1 MNNSINNKVNII
13 SKQLEG
19 LTAREAKSIILKVV
33 EKYNEEHTI
42 SYEVDKE
49 SRAKEACIQK
59 AYKHYKT
66 NMTAVEQYNLKG
78 DLIAHYNSLTAA
90 AEAFS
95 SYNCVGA
102 KRGANSVSAKQN
114 ISACIHGRTYTAY
127 GFVWKYADK

>member
-1 MNNSINNKVNII
+1 MNNSINNKVSII

-42 SYEVDKE
+42 SYEVNEESSVKE
-49 SRAKEACIQK
+49 VCIQK
-59 AYKHYKT
+59 AHKHYKT
-66 NMTAVEQYNLKG
+66 KMPAVEQYNLKG
-78 DLIAHYNSLTAA
+78 DLIAQYNSLTAA
-90 AEAFS
+90 AETFS
-95 SYNCVGA
+95 SYNCAGA
-102 KRGANSVSAKQN
+102 RRGATSVNAKQN